1 MTRAKLHATGKRI
14 WRMVEEKEEIKEAE
28 IAARSGPRVVVVVVV
43 VVEVVVTE
51 ATIIEIMATV
61 AFI

>member
-1 MTRAKLHATGKRI
+1 MTRAKSHATGKRI

-28 IAARSGPRVVVVVVV
+28 IAARSGPRMVV